1 MSLSVT
7 LIRHGRSVAN
17 DANLW
22 QGQGDSPL
30 SAEGRKQVEL
40 LARRLEWAEFDLVIS
55 SDLERAADTAAAL
68 GRDVEF
74 DPQWREMDLGAWEG
88 RGFDEVANLHSDLLE
103 AIRRG
108 EAIAFGEFGESLPQ
122 FEGRILD
129 ALDRLVERVG
139 EGRVAVATHGGVI
152 DAIVGRFLGR
162 ANGRRTFPIVTNTSL
177 TVLETGGLR
186 LNQETLRLARF
197 NDSAHLGHD
206 AGYLGRVR
214 SEGVPVVGL
223 LRHGVTAANKEGR
236 IQGSSCWGLDS
247 EGRAQA
253 ERFASWYGPVD
264 HLVSS
269 PLDRARQTAEAI
281 SPVFTVEEA
290 VAEMS
295 FGQWEGQSFR
305 ELVDAGD
312 EQLMAVYRDGLD
324 LPRGDTGERFADVIE
339 RMARFLGSFQPS
351 GRTLVVSHGAA
362 IRALVGVVSGRG
374 VDIPDHLGVS
384 DNTGVSHIA
393 LHEEGPL
400 LVDYSV
406 APHLEPR

>member
-7 LIRHGRSVAN
+7 FIRHGRSVAN

-30 SAEGRKQVEL
+30 SAEGRNQVEL
-40 LARRLEWAEFDLVIS
+40 LSRRLEGAEHDLVIS

-68 GRDVEF
+68 GRHVEF
-74 DPQWREMDLGAWEG
+74 DPEWREMDLGAWEG
-88 RGFDEVANLHSDLLE
+88 RSFDEVAALHPDLLE

-122 FEGRILD
+122 FEGRILG

-139 EGRVAVATHGGVI
+139 EGRVAVSTHGGVI

-162 ANGRRTFPIVTNTSL
+162 AFGRRTFPIVTNTSL

-186 LNQETLRLARF
+186 LDQETLRLARF

-206 AGYLGRVR
+206 AGYLGRMR
-214 SEGVPVVGL
+214 AEGVPVVGL
-223 LRHGVTAANKEGR
+223 LRHGVTTANKEGR
-236 IQGSSCWGLDS
+236 IQGSSCWGLDP

-281 SPVFTVEEA
+281 SSDFTVEEA

-305 ELVDAGD
+305 EMIEAGD
-312 EQLMAVYRDGLD
+312 EQLMAVYRDGVD
-324 LPRGDTGERFADVIE
+324 LPRGETGERFADVID
-339 RMARFLGSFQPS
+339 RMARFLESFRPS

-362 IRALVGVVSGRG
+362 IRALVGVISGRG
-374 VDIPDHLGVS
+374 VAIPDHLGVS

>member
-1 MSLSVT
+1 MALSVT
-7 LIRHGRSVAN
+7 FIRHGRSVAN

-68 GRDVEF
+68 GQEIEF
-74 DPQWREMDLGAWEG
+74 DPGWREMDLGAWEG
-88 RGFDEVANLHSDLLE
+88 RSFDEVASLHSDLLE

-108 EAIAFGEFGESLPQ
+108 EAIAFGEFGESLPE

-139 EGRVAVATHGGVI
+139 EGRVAVSTHGGVI

-214 SEGVPVVGL
+214 AEGVPVMGL
-223 LRHGVTAANKEGR
+223 VRHGVTAANKEGR
-236 IQGSSCWGLDS
+236 IQGSSCWGLDP
-247 EGRAQA
+247 EGREQA
-253 ERFASWYGPVD
+253 ERFANWYGPVD
-264 HLVSS
+264 QVVSS

-281 SPVFTVEEA
+281 SPVFTVDEA

-295 FGQWEGQSFR
+295 FGQWEGLSFR
-305 ELVDAGD
+305 EMVDAGD
-312 EQLMAVYRDGLD
+312 EQLMAVYRDGVD
-324 LPRGDTGERFADVIE
+324 LPRGDTGERFADVVE
-339 RMARFLGSFQPS
+339 RMARFLAGFKPS
-351 GRTLVVSHGAA
+351 GRSLVVSHGAA

-374 VDIPDHLGVS
+374 VEIPDHLGVS
-384 DNTGVSHIA
+384 DNTGVSHVA
-393 LHEEGPL
+393 LHEDGPL

>member
-1 MSLSVT
+1 MSLSIT

-40 LARRLEWAEFDLVIS
+40 LGRRLEWAEFDLVIS

-88 RGFDEVANLHSDLLE
+88 RSFDEVAALHSDLLE
-103 AIRRG
+103 SIRRG
-108 EAIAFGEFGESLPQ
+108 EAIAFGEFGETLPQ

-139 EGRVAVATHGGVI
+139 EGRVAVSTHGGVI
-152 DAIVGRFLGR
+152 DTIVGRFLGR

-214 SEGVPVVGL
+214 AEGVPVMGL
-223 LRHGVTAANKEGR
+223 VRHGVTAANKEGR

-295 FGQWEGQSFR
+295 FGAWEGQSFR

-312 EQLMAVYRDGLD
+312 EQLMAVYRDGMD
-324 LPRGDTGERFADVIE
+324 LPRGDTGERFADVVD
-339 RMARFLGSFQPS
+339 RMARFLESFQPA

-362 IRALVGVVSGRG
+362 IRALVGVISGRG

-393 LHEEGPL
+393 LHEAGPL